1 MFNIF
6 TTSFIG
12 AMCTDDTKIQENL
25 ILFGSLSLVDINCL
39 ANYLSV
45 CEAGGSGKEELKE

>member
-12 AMCTDDTKIQENL
+12 AMCTDVYKIQENL
-25 ILFGSLSLVDINCL
+25 ILFDSLSLVGINCL

-45 CEAGGSGKEELKE
+45 CEAGGIGKEELKE

>member
-45 CEAGGSGKEELKE
+45 CEVGGSGKEELKE